1 MGCTIGWIKTEK
13 GFLLFKSRERS
24 IKNPILSNFIEKGET
39 PILLIDADPD
49 QNLSEM
55 LGIDL
60 NAEQKK
66 TISELLVETF
76 LESGGTTVGV
86 PPSKRIESK
95 IWELGLL
102 EGKLFDFM
110 AIGTKFIEGCYCLPN
125 NALKN
130 ALEGLIKSY
139 KYVIIDKIYKSL

>member
-1 MGCTIGWIKTEK
+1 MKRLVIMGRGGSGKTTFVSLMTK
-13 GFLLFKSRERS
+13 Y
-24 IKNPILSNFIEKGET
+24 FIEKGET

-60 NAEQKK
+60 KEEEKR

-86 PPSKRIESK
+86 SPSKRIESK
-95 IWELGLL
+95 IWEVGLY
-102 EGKLFDFM
+102 EGKHFDFM
-110 AIGTKFIEGCYCLPN
+110 AI
-125 NALKN
+125 
-130 ALEGLIKSY
+130 
-139 KYVIIDKIYKSL
+139 